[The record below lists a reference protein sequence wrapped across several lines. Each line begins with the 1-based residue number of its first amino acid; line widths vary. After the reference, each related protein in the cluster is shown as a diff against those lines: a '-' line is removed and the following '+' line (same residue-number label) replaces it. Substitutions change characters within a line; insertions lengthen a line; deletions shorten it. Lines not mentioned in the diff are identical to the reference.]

1 MLKDLLLEEVLK
13 GLVSK
18 EYELDVNE
26 LNVVRNKKLL
36 KEYKD
41 MLQFLNNND
50 KEDDVC
56 FVLNN
61 SMIRF
66 VVDDSVVLK
75 NVKNNNYELI
85 VFSIYSDNDYKCFV
99 IIEDDRVLIGY
110 IDVLENEVEVKV
122 EYDYNYVLNC
132 FSI

>member
-41 MLQFLNNND
+41 MLEFLNNND
-50 KEDDVC
+50 KDDDVC

-75 NVKNNNYELI
+75 NVNNNNYELI

>member
-36 KEYKD
+36 KDYKD

-66 VVDDSVVLK
+66 VVDNSVVLK

-99 IIEDDRVLIGY
+99 IVEDDRVLIGY